1 LQKLV
6 RPTSKMAGDLS
17 HFLLPNSRLP
27 KDIYFLVGGVEVAAH
42 KSLLASKH
50 QIFDQMF
57 YEDEAGSALN
67 TVKVEVDVSEG
78 TFTLFLR
85 YLYGSKMDEEEVAEL
100 EALVEIHSLACQFD
114 QRALRKE
121 VVGKLRNLLTKE
133 SRGLCEV
140 VELRNL
146 LLKHKVEELVPL
158 VKESQVEAE
167 DLEGLLAIASRGGS
181 QSKVAEEMVIR
192 YLGTS
197 CPTTRELAAF
207 AASTSKELLPD
218 EMLATIIKGIHGVS
232 RGEVVEKDVV
242 ETGAEEEVE
251 EKKVEGREILRSFL
265 EFTKF
270 PEKYRDPMIEKF
282 FEEAM

>member
-1 LQKLV
+1 
-6 RPTSKMAGDLS
+6 
-17 HFLLPNSRLP
+17 
-27 KDIYFLVGGVEVAAH
+27 
-42 KSLLASKH
+42 
-50 QIFDQMF
+50 
-57 YEDEAGSALN
+57 
-67 TVKVEVDVSEG
+67 
-78 TFTLFLR
+78 
-85 YLYGSKMDEEEVAEL
+85 MDEEEVAEL

-158 VKESQVEAE
+158 VKESQVKAE
-167 DLEGLLAIASRGGS
+167 DLEGLLAISSRGGS
-181 QSKVAEEMVIR
+181 QSKVAEEMVVR

-218 EMLATIIKGIHGVS
+218 EMLATIIKGIHEVS
-232 RGEVVEKDVV
+232 KGEVV
-242 ETGAEEEVE
+242 ETGAEEGDE
-251 EKKVEGREILRSFL
+251 EEKVEGREILRRFL

-270 PEKYRDPMIEKF
+270 PQKYRDPMIEKF
-282 FEEAM
+282 FEEAT

>member
-1 LQKLV
+1 
-6 RPTSKMAGDLS
+6 
-17 HFLLPNSRLP
+17 
-27 KDIYFLVGGVEVAAH
+27 
-42 KSLLASKH
+42 
-50 QIFDQMF
+50 
-57 YEDEAGSALN
+57 
-67 TVKVEVDVSEG
+67 
-78 TFTLFLR
+78 
-85 YLYGSKMDEEEVAEL
+85 MDEEEVAEL

-158 VKESQVEAE
+158 VKESQVKAE
-167 DLEGLLAIASRGGS
+167 DLEGLLAISSRGGS
-181 QSKVAEEMVIR
+181 QAMVVR

-218 EMLATIIKGIHGVS
+218 EMLATIIKGIHEVS
-232 RGEVVEKDVV
+232 KGEVVEKEDVV
-242 ETGAEEEVE
+242 ETGAEEGDE
-251 EKKVEGREILRSFL
+251 EEKVEGREILRRFL

-270 PEKYRDPMIEKF
+270 PQKYRDPMIEKF
-282 FEEAM
+282 FEEAT

>member
-1 LQKLV
+1 
-6 RPTSKMAGDLS
+6 MAGDLS

-27 KDIYFLVGGVEVAAH
+27 KDVYFSVGGVEIAAH

-50 QIFDQMF
+50 HIFDQMF

-218 EMLATIIKGIHGVS
+218 EMLASIIKGIHGVS